1 MNYIKFVINFKKIII
16 SFIFALVLQGYSYG
30 DIFYQLGIGYSEG
43 NSQSSTSTGSPYAGN
58 IEGYKTDFGVGL
70 TSKFL
75 DLNVDYIL
83 QYSPIGNGVKAKN
96 IANNTSFT
104 YGLNFKD
111 NLELGAKFFLPM
123 SYNEIIP
130 AIYIGVANADI
141 ELKTNKRSGLALGP
155 LYSSHDRIWGK
166 TIGASLNR
174 KLQTLNFD
182 VSLDYTWTTFEEYRA
197 RTEIGGG
204 GDEIITT
211 AKPEIHLFSLKL
223 KKYF

>member
-1 MNYIKFVINFKKIII
+1 MNLKKSFINFKKIII
-16 SFIFALVLQGYSYG
+16 SFIFALVFQGYSYG

-43 NSQSSTSTGSPYAGN
+43 NSQSSNSIGGPYAGN
-58 IEGYKTDFGVGL
+58 IEGYKTDIGVGL

-83 QYSPIGNGVKAKN
+83 QYSPIRNKVKAKN
-96 IANNTSFT
+96 FCSNNSFT
-104 YGLNFKD
+104 CGLNFKD
-111 NLELGAKFFLPM
+111 NLELGAKFFLPI
-123 SYNEIIP
+123 SYNETIP

-141 ELKTNKRSGLALGP
+141 ELKTNTRSGGAATS

-166 TIGASLNR
+166 TIGASVNR
-174 KLQTLNFD
+174 KLQTFNFD
-182 VSLDYTWTTFEEYRA
+182 VSLDYTWTTFEKYRA
-197 RTEIGGG
+197 KTEVGGG
-204 GDEIITT
+204 GEEITT

>member
-1 MNYIKFVINFKKIII
+1 MNLKRSFIKFKKIII
-16 SFIFALVLQGYSYG
+16 SFIFVLVLQGYSYG

-43 NSQSSTSTGSPYAGN
+43 NSQSSASTGAPYAGH
-58 IEGYKTDFGVGL
+58 IEGYKTDLGVGL
-70 TSKFL
+70 TSKFFG
-75 DLNVDYIL
+75 LNVDYIL

-96 IANNTSFT
+96 FCPSNRFT
-104 YGLNFKD
+104 CALNFKD

-123 SYNEIIP
+123 SYNETIP

-141 ELKTNKRSGLALGP
+141 ELKTSSSVAVTT
-155 LYSSHDRIWGK
+155 LYASHDRIWGK

-182 VSLDYTWTTFEEYRA
+182 VSLDYTWTTFEKYRA
-197 RTEIGGG
+197 KTEVGGG
-204 GDEIITT
+204 VEEITT
-211 AKPEIHLFSLKL
+211 AKPEIHLFGLKL

>member
-1 MNYIKFVINFKKIII
+1 MNLKRSFIKFKKIII
-16 SFIFALVLQGYSYG
+16 SFIFVLVLQGYSYG

-43 NSQSSTSTGSPYAGN
+43 DSHSLQSSTGLPYAGN

-96 IANNTSFT
+96 TCSNNTFT
-104 YGLNFKD
+104 CGLNFKD

-123 SYNEIIP
+123 SYNETIP

-141 ELKTNKRSGLALGP
+141 ELKTSSSVAVTT
-155 LYSSHDRIWGK
+155 LYASHDRIWGK

-182 VSLDYTWTTFEEYRA
+182 VSLDYTWTTFEDYRA
-197 RTEIGGG
+197 KTEVGGG
-204 GDEIITT
+204 GSEEITT

>member
-43 NSQSSTSTGSPYAGN
+43 NSQSSTATGSPYAGN

-96 IANNTSFT
+96 FCANPRFT
-104 YGLNFKD
+104 CGLNFKD

-123 SYNEIIP
+123 SYNETIP

-141 ELKTNKRSGLALGP
+141 ELKSSVRSGAAATT

-197 RTEIGGG
+197 KTEVGGG
-204 GDEIITT
+204 VEEITT

>member
-1 MNYIKFVINFKKIII
+1 MNYMKFVINFKKIII

-96 IANNTSFT
+96 FCANPRFT
-104 YGLNFKD
+104 CGLNFKD
-111 NLELGAKFFLPM
+111 NL
-123 SYNEIIP
+123 
-130 AIYIGVANADI
+130 
-141 ELKTNKRSGLALGP
+141 
-155 LYSSHDRIWGK
+155 
-166 TIGASLNR
+166 
-174 KLQTLNFD
+174 
-182 VSLDYTWTTFEEYRA
+182 
-197 RTEIGGG
+197 
-204 GDEIITT
+204 
-211 AKPEIHLFSLKL
+211 
-223 KKYF
+223 

>member
-123 SYNEIIP
+123 SYNETIP

-141 ELKTNKRSGLALGP
+141 ELKTNVRSGAAATT

-197 RTEIGGG
+197 KTEVGGG
-204 GDEIITT
+204 VEEITT

>member
-141 ELKTNKRSGLALGP
+141 ELKTNVRSGAAATT

-197 RTEIGGG
+197 KTEVGGG
-204 GDEIITT
+204 VEEITT